1 MNTYIV
7 YYKPRGAEG
16 RFSRES
22 SIRVSACSTKAA
34 KEEAY
39 LSIGD
44 CYKITKVKEV
54 K

>member
-7 YYKPRGAEG
+7 YYKARGAENK
-16 RFSRES
+16 FARES
-22 SIRVSACSTKAA
+22 SISVRAYSTKDA

-39 LSIGD
+39 LVIGD

>member
-1 MNTYIV
+1 MNSYIV

-16 RFSRES
+16 KFAREN
-22 SIRVSACSTKAA
+22 SITVRAYSTKDA

-39 LSIGD
+39 LAIGD
-44 CYKITKVKEV
+44 CYKIMKVVEV